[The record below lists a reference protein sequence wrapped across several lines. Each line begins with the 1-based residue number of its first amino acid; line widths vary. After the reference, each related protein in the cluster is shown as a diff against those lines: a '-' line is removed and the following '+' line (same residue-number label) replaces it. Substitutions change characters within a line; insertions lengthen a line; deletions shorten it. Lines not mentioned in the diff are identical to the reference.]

1 MARLTK
7 GGKPFAFPGLILCTV
22 FAPIA
27 AGHIPGIWRTAHA
40 LMKDNRV
47 VRDRLHP
54 RNNRDHGDYAFLNA
68 VGAVWSADVRLSAVG
83 YSASTGFLIDRC
95 HVLTNMHVVY
105 TDDIVIN
112 PSVGQAVE
120 FAVGQTEGDANR
132 GALQG
137 LRFLLNGA
145 VVAHGDSVIVNRL
158 VHNPEN
164 DWALIRLAANVEDTI
179 RPLTIGTV
187 DSAQLPE
194 SLRLS
199 IAGFP
204 ADLRQRR
211 GDRLEL
217 KDLWESDGQIVGVVW
232 ASTAGAVIESTIQA
246 TRGNSGGPLYGDF
259 NGQKHM
265 VIGMAQSIS
274 GNGIDVSESSPNIQ
288 VLFTPS
294 TLARISAAQTATP
307 CR

>member
-1 MARLTK
+1 MTK
-7 GGKPFAFPGLILCTV
+7 RGCPFAFLGLVIFTV
-22 FAPIA
+22 FAPVA
-27 AGHIPGIWRTAHA
+27 VGGIPGIWRVAHA
-40 LMKDNRV
+40 LTKDNRV

-54 RNNRDHGDYAFLNA
+54 RNNRDHEDYAFLNA
-68 VGAVWSADVRLSAVG
+68 VGAVWPADIKMAAVG
-83 YSASTGFLIDRC
+83 YSASTGFLIDQC

-112 PSVGQAVE
+112 PSVGKSVE
-120 FAVGQTEGDANR
+120 FAVGQTEGEANR

-137 LRFLLNGA
+137 LRFVLSGA
-145 VVAHGDSVIVNRL
+145 VIAHGDSIIVNHL

-164 DWALIRLAANVEDTI
+164 DWALIRLATNVDDTV

-204 ADLRQRR
+204 ADLRERR
-211 GDRLEL
+211 GDRFGL
-217 KDLWESDGQIVGVVW
+217 KDLWESDGRVVGVVW

-259 NGQKHM
+259 NGQKHI
-265 VIGMAQSIS
+265 VIGMVQSIR

-288 VLFTPS
+288 LLFTPR
-294 TLARISAAQTATP
+294 TLARISAARAATL

>member
-1 MARLTK
+1 
-7 GGKPFAFPGLILCTV
+7 
-22 FAPIA
+22 
-27 AGHIPGIWRTAHA
+27 
-40 LMKDNRV
+40 MKDNRR

-68 VGAVWSADVRLSAVG
+68 VGAVWSADITMAAVG

-112 PSVGQAVE
+112 PSIGQSVE
-120 FAVGQTEGDANR
+120 FGVGQTEGEANR

-137 LRFLLNGA
+137 LRFLLSGE
-145 VVAHGDSVIVNRL
+145 VVAHGDSIIVNHL
-158 VHNPEN
+158 VHNPDN
-164 DWALIRLAANVEDTI
+164 DWALIRLAANVDDSI
-179 RPLTIGTV
+179 RPLTIGAV
-187 DSAQLPE
+187 DGAQLPRN
-194 SLRLS
+194 LRLS

-204 ADLRQRR
+204 ADLRLRR

-217 KDLWESDGQIVGVVW
+217 KDLWESDGQVVGVAW
-232 ASTAGAVIESTIQA
+232 ASTASAVIESTVQA

-259 NGQKHM
+259 NGQKHI

-274 GNGIDVSESSPNIQ
+274 GNGIDVSEGSPNMQ
-288 VLFTPS
+288 VLFTPD
-294 TLARISAAQTATP
+294 TFARISAAQARTP
-307 CR
+307 CVY

>member
-1 MARLTK
+1 MTK
-7 GGKPFAFPGLILCTV
+7 RGWPFAFLGLVVFTV
-22 FAPIA
+22 FVPIA
-27 AGHIPGIWRTAHA
+27 VGGIPGIWRTPHA

-47 VRDRLHP
+47 IRDRLHP
-54 RNNRDHGDYAFLNA
+54 RNNRDHEDYAFLNA
-68 VGAVWSADVRLSAVG
+68 VGAVWSADITMAAVG

-112 PSVGQAVE
+112 PPVGKSVE
-120 FAVGQTEGDANR
+120 FAVGQTEGEANR

-137 LRFLLNGA
+137 LRFLLSGV
-145 VVAHGDSVIVNRL
+145 VVAHGDSIIVNGL

-164 DWALIRLAANVEDTI
+164 DWALIRLAANVDDSV

-187 DSAQLPE
+187 DGAQLPKK
-194 SLRLS
+194 LRLS

-204 ADLRQRR
+204 ADLRLRH
-211 GDRLEL
+211 GDRFEL
-217 KDLWESDGQIVGVVW
+217 KDLWESDGQVVAVVW
-232 ASTAGAVIESTIQA
+232 ASTASAVIESTIQA

-259 NGQKHM
+259 NEQKHI

-274 GNGIDVSESSPNIQ
+274 GNGIDVSESSPNTQ
-288 VLFTPS
+288 VLFTPD
-294 TLARISAAQTATP
+294 TFARISAVQAQTP
-307 CR
+307 CVH